1 MIFIGLAAAHMY
13 QLKERMNSRINLADE
28 SYAEIVKVLAEI
40 FTPRIG
46 HLDEPHQTEVRDL
59 KDDPN
64 LFNNEKTVTLLFD
77 ENLGAQNFSKTWLN
91 DCIEASKEV
100 VIERIRMIKKIHE
113 VRKTIATQCFIGI
126 VGPINSGKST
136 FINAMWQLN
145 SPTGSSVHTDKPTIR
160 KITETVQV
168 VDYPGN
174 NSLECHSRTFSICG
188 AMNNLIVINIA
199 TSGKFTFE
207 VV

>member
-1 MIFIGLAAAHMY
+1 
-13 QLKERMNSRINLADE
+13 MNSRRNLADE
-28 SYAEIVKVLAEI
+28 NYAKIVKILAEM

-46 HLDEPHQTEVRDL
+46 HLDEPQQTEVRDL

-64 LFNNEKTVTLLFD
+64 LFNNEKTITLLFD
-77 ENLGAQNFSKTWLN
+77 ENMGDQIFPETLLN
-91 DCIEASKEV
+91 NCTEASKEV

-113 VRKTIATQCFIGI
+113 VRKKIATQCFIGI
-126 VGPINSGKST
+126 VGPQNSGKST
-136 FINAMWQLN
+136 FINAMWQFN
-145 SPTGSSVHTDKPTIR
+145 FPTGSSVHTDKPTIR

-174 NSLECHSRTFSICG
+174 NSLDCHSRTFSICG

-199 TSGKFTFE
+199 TSGQFSFE
-207 VV
+207 IV